1 MTQCVIDKR
10 KVSRT
15 DAKGAFCM
23 SMRLKLLRK
32 KLGMTLETLAE
43 KTGMTKSYLSKV
55 ERGLSTPS
63 IATALKLSKA
73 LSVPVEELFAEEGAA
88 SEGYSLVRHDER
100 QPLARDDEGPAY
112 ASLARQ
118 IGDRALLP
126 FIVHPPRDFSHSTFK
141 EHLGEEFIFV
151 HRGRVEVDF
160 LSERL
165 TLETGDALHFNA
177 QKPHRLRSLGEEQ
190 AELLVVVHSEE

>member
-1 MTQCVIDKR
+1 
-10 KVSRT
+10 
-15 DAKGAFCM
+15 M

-32 KLGMTLETLAE
+32 KLGITLETLAE
-43 KTGMTKSYLSKV
+43 KTGLTKSYLSKV

-63 IATALKLSKA
+63 IATALKLAKA
-73 LSVPVEELFAEEGAA
+73 LNVQVEELFAEESA
-88 SEGYSLVRHDER
+88 SAEGYSLVRSGER
-100 QPLARDDEGPAY
+100 QSLARDDEGPAY

-126 FIVHPPRDFSHSTFK
+126 FIVYPPADFGHSTFK
-141 EHLGEEFIFV
+141 EHQGEEFIFV

-160 LSERL
+160 MSERL

-177 QKPHRLRSLGEEQ
+177 QKPHRLRSLGDEQ
-190 AELLVVVHSEE
+190 AELLVVVHSQD

>member
-1 MTQCVIDKR
+1 
-10 KVSRT
+10 
-15 DAKGAFCM
+15 
-23 SMRLKLLRK
+23 
-32 KLGMTLETLAE
+32 MTLETLAE

-126 FIVHPPRDFSHSTFK
+126 FIVHPPGTSAIRPSRSTW
-141 EHLGEEFIFV
+141 
-151 HRGRVEVDF
+151 
-160 LSERL
+160 
-165 TLETGDALHFNA
+165 A
-177 QKPHRLRSLGEEQ
+177 RSSSSSTAGGWRSTSCPS
-190 AELLVVVHSEE
+190 A